1 VSTPVLLDT
10 DLAMG
15 APGSDIDDGFALAMC
30 LADPDLDLRLVT
42 TVNGNTDVDTATV
55 LTLELL
61 HRLGRDQV
69 PVHRGADRPLIR
81 PRAKQGSVPA
91 GVRRRAPAPGPAA
104 MALVHQV
111 LAAPGE
117 LTLIAVGP
125 LTNVALA
132 MRLEPRFAAS
142 LKALVIMGGVF
153 LGRTNAAGM
162 PGEFNVWS
170 DPEAAQIVL
179 TSGIQARW
187 VGLDVTRRVRLT
199 RGEAESMAASRRAF
213 ESFAGRY
220 SVAWIDHLGGTGDPA
235 ASCALHDPLAVAAAS
250 RAELVT
256 FRPAFLQVE
265 TGDLFRGAIVTDLGA
280 RSHHLNGDEDGVAM
294 GYSPNAEVAVDVD
307 AAGFRTHF
315 RGLMGRL

>member
-1 VSTPVLLDT
+1 MTIPVILDT

-15 APGSDIDDGFALAMC
+15 APGSDIDDGFALAMAV
-30 LADPDLDLRLVT
+30 ADPALDLRLIT

-61 HRLGRDQV
+61 HRIGRTEI
-69 PVHRGADRPLIR
+69 PVHRGADRPLLR
-81 PRAKQGSVPA
+81 PRSTQGSVPD
-91 GVRRRAPAPGPAA
+91 GVRRRAPEPGPAP
-104 MALVHQV
+104 MALVQQV

-142 LKALVIMGGVF
+142 LKQLVIMGGVF

-179 TSGIQARW
+179 DSGIQATW
-187 VGLDVTRRVRLT
+187 VGLDVTRRVRLS
-199 RGEAESMAASRRAF
+199 RAEASAMADSERAF
-213 ESFAGRY
+213 ESFAGEY
-220 SVAWIDHLGGTGDPA
+220 SVAWIDHLGGNGDEQ
-235 ASCALHDPLAVAAAS
+235 ASCALHDPLAVAATS
-250 RAELVT
+250 RPDLLT
-256 FRPAFLQVE
+256 FEPAYLEVE
-265 TGDLFRGAIVTDLGA
+265 TGDRFRGAILTDLGS
-280 RSHHLNGDEDGVAM
+280 RSHHLNSEDDGIAI
-294 GYSPNAEVAVDVD
+294 GHSPNALVAVDVD
-307 AAGFRTHF
+307 ADGFTAHF
-315 RGLMGRL
+315 RDLISRL